1 MTNNQTQY
9 LSSILD
15 SLKTLTEAGAMEELA
30 RIAGYAEGAASAM
43 NRTE

>member
-15 SLKTLTEAGAMEELA
+15 SLKVLTEVGAMEELA
-30 RIAGYAEGAASAM
+30 RIAGYAEGAASALQQK
-43 NRTE
+43 